1 MTQTAQKQKV
11 KTAKQTKQTSVAT
24 SQTEKAQQTN
34 TVTPQIEKT
43 KTKNAATTEIEDG
56 VSTNITEISVRKKKK
71 STSINSDTSDKT
83 TQKQRNNIN
92 SDTSDKT
99 ITKERNNLTYENSD
113 EITQKERSNISSD
126 TSGKTTQKQKSNIS
140 PDTSEETIAQQR
152 NNITSHT
159 SDEPNQKQKTKKKSP
174 KKESNPQPIIELG
187 MEVICEQTKFYNA
200 LFLVHC
206 ATPAKPSHPILANVL
221 IIADVETQQIHLTVT
236 DLALTIQA
244 SFAAQVLLKG
254 EITVPVQMLFEIVKH
269 CPHGNISLN
278 SQTQITQLTETEE
291 EQSTKIYSLGISDTD
306 GKYEIRGISAEEFPP
321 TNIIDTTPVSL
332 PTIVFK
338 DGLKSVLYAVSTD
351 ENKYIVT
358 GVHVQLTQEKLKLIG
373 TDGHRVAITEVS
385 TQGIGRKPRQQVT
398 SDEMIKFTLPGRVV
412 REIARNLGDDV
423 ESINMLYDAQ
433 SNRLG
438 LAWQDV
444 ILSCQFL
451 EGIYPD
457 CEQLLAQFSFE
468 KEVILEKAPLV
479 KALERLAVLTDKKA
493 QGIYLQ
499 FDGSLQQLRLS
510 IEREFGKG
518 DLVIVANLPSEMML
532 NIQFNLKYLIEAA
545 KAIPSTSIKIHLQQS
560 DHPAMLVPHGDRPN
574 PEVEM
579 SMRHFLLPLYTPNN

>member
-11 KTAKQTKQTSVAT
+11 KTAKQTKQTS
-24 SQTEKAQQTN
+24 
-34 TVTPQIEKT
+34 
-43 KTKNAATTEIEDG
+43 AATTEIEDG
-56 VSTNITEISVRKKKK
+56 VSTNSTETPVSKKKK
-71 STSINSDTSDKT
+71 STSINSE
-83 TQKQRNNIN
+83 
-92 SDTSDKT
+92 TSDKT
-99 ITKERNNLTYENSD
+99 ITKQRSNITSDNSE
-113 EITQKERSNISSD
+113 EITQNQKNNINFDNSD
-126 TSGKTTQKQKSNIS
+126 KTTQNQK
-140 PDTSEETIAQQR
+140 
-152 NNITSHT
+152 NNITSDTSEKTITKQRSNINFET
-159 SDEPNQKQKTKKKSP
+159 SDGTNQKQKTKKKSP
-174 KKESNPQPIIELG
+174 KKESTPQPIIELG

-278 SQTQITQLTETEE
+278 SKTQITQFTED
-291 EQSTKIYSLGISDTD
+291 EQSTKIYSLSISDTD
-306 GKYEIRGISAEEFPP
+306 GKYEIKGIGAEEFPP

-338 DGLKSVLYAVSTD
+338 DGLKGVLYAVSTD

-385 TQGIGRKPRQQVT
+385 TQGISRKPRQQVT

-444 ILSCQFL
+444 ILSCPVL

-457 CEQLLAQFSFE
+457 CEQLLAKFSFE
-468 KEVILEKAPLV
+468 KEVIVEKAPLV

-518 DLVIVANLPSEMML
+518 DLVIVANLPTEMML

-545 KAIPSTSIKIHLQQS
+545 KAIPSTSIKMHLQQS
-560 DHPAMLVPHGDRPN
+560 DHPAMLVPYGDRPN

-579 SMRHFLLPLYTPNN
+579 SMRHFLLPLYTPQQ

>member
-11 KTAKQTKQTSVAT
+11 KTAKQTKQTS
-24 SQTEKAQQTN
+24 
-34 TVTPQIEKT
+34 
-43 KTKNAATTEIEDG
+43 AATTEIEDG

-83 TQKQRNNIN
+83 
-92 SDTSDKT
+92 
-99 ITKERNNLTYENSD
+99 ITKERNNLTYDNSD

-126 TSGKTTQKQKSNIS
+126 TSGKTTQKQKNNIS
-140 PDTSEETIAQQR
+140 PDTSEETITKQK
-152 NNITSHT
+152 NNINYDTSNET
-159 SDEPNQKQKTKKKSP
+159 NQKQKSKKKSP

-206 ATPAKPSHPILANVL
+206 ATPAKPTHPILANVL

-306 GKYEIRGISAEEFPP
+306 GKYEIKGISAEEFPP

-351 ENKYIVT
+351 ENKYILT
-358 GVHVQLTQEKLKLIG
+358 GVNIQLTQEKLKLIG

-468 KEVILEKAPLV
+468 KEVIVEKAPLV

-545 KAIPSTSIKIHLQQS
+545 KAIPSTSIKMHLQQS
-560 DHPAMLVPHGDRPN
+560 DHPAMLVPYGDRPN

-579 SMRHFLLPLYTPNN
+579 SMRHFLLPLYTPNG

>member
-11 KTAKQTKQTSVAT
+11 KTAKQTKQTSAAT
-24 SQTEKAQQTN
+24 TETEKAKQTN
-34 TVTPQIEKT
+34 TVTSQIEKT
-43 KTKNAATTEIEDG
+43 KTKNAANAEIEDG
-56 VSTNITEISVRKKKK
+56 VSTNITEIPVRKKKK
-71 STSINSDTSDKT
+71 FTSINSDTSDNT

-92 SDTSDKT
+92 SDTSEKT
-99 ITKERNNLTYENSD
+99 ITK
-113 EITQKERSNISSD
+113 QK
-126 TSGKTTQKQKSNIS
+126 
-140 PDTSEETIAQQR
+140 
-152 NNITSHT
+152 NNITSDN
-159 SDEPNQKQKTKKKSP
+159 SDETNQKQRTKKKSP
-174 KKESNPQPIIELG
+174 KKESNPQPIVELG
-187 MEVICEQTKFYNA
+187 MEVTCEQTKFYNA

-206 ATPAKPSHPILANVL
+206 ATPAKPSHHILANVL

-278 SQTQITQLTETEE
+278 SKTQMTQLTEE
-291 EQSTKIYSLGISDTD
+291 EQSTKIYSLSISDTD
-306 GKYEIRGISAEEFPP
+306 GKYEIKGIGAEEFPP

-444 ILSCQFL
+444 ILSCPVL

-545 KAIPSTSIKIHLQQS
+545 KAIPSTSIKMHLQQS
-560 DHPAMLVPHGDRPN
+560 DHPAMLVPYGDRPN
-574 PEVEM
+574 PDVEM

>member
-11 KTAKQTKQTSVAT
+11 KTAKQTKQTSAAT
-24 SQTEKAQQTN
+24 TETEKAKQTN

-56 VSTNITEISVRKKKK
+56 VSTNITEIPVRKKKK
-71 STSINSDTSDKT
+71 TTSLNSDTSDKT
-83 TQKQRNNIN
+83 TQKQRNNIS
-92 SDTSDKT
+92 SDT
-99 ITKERNNLTYENSD
+99 LD
-113 EITQKERSNISSD
+113 EITQKQSSNIGSDNLEETITKRRNNINSD
-126 TSGKTTQKQKSNIS
+126 TSGKTTQKQNNNINF
-140 PDTSEETIAQQR
+140 DTSEETIAQQKS
-152 NNITSHT
+152 NINSNA
-159 SDEPNQKQKTKKKSP
+159 SGEIIQKQKTKKKSP
-174 KKESNPQPIIELG
+174 KEESNPQPIIESG

-278 SQTQITQLTETEE
+278 SQTQITQLTEE

-306 GKYEIRGISAEEFPP
+306 GKYEIKGIAAEEFPP

-545 KAIPSTSIKIHLQQS
+545 KAIPSTSIKMHLQQS

>member
-11 KTAKQTKQTSVAT
+11 KTAKQTKQTSAAT
-24 SQTEKAQQTN
+24 TETEKAKQTN

-56 VSTNITEISVRKKKK
+56 VSTKIPVRKKKK
-71 STSINSDTSDKT
+71 TTSINSDASDKT
-83 TQKQRNNIN
+83 TQKQRNNI
-92 SDTSDKT
+92 
-99 ITKERNNLTYENSD
+99 
-113 EITQKERSNISSD
+113 SSD
-126 TSGKTTQKQKSNIS
+126 TL
-140 PDTSEETIAQQR
+140 
-152 NNITSHT
+152 
-159 SDEPNQKQKTKKKSP
+159 DEPNQKQKTKKKSP

-269 CPHGNISLN
+269 FPHGNISLN
-278 SQTQITQLTETEE
+278 SQTQMTQLTEE

-306 GKYEIRGISAEEFPP
+306 GKYEIRGINAEEFPP

-332 PTIVFK
+332 PTIVLK
-338 DGLKSVLYAVSTD
+338 DGLKGVLYAVSTD

-444 ILSCQFL
+444 ILSCPVL

-468 KEVILEKAPLV
+468 KEVIVEKAPLV

-518 DLVIVANLPSEMML
+518 DLVIVANLPTEMML
-532 NIQFNLKYLIEAA
+532 HIQFNLKYLIEAA
-545 KAIPSTSIKIHLQQS
+545 KAIPSTSIKMHLQQS

-579 SMRHFLLPLYTPNN
+579 SMRHFLLPLYIPQQ